1 LPKPQQNNFILLT
14 LFYQNALLNI
24 NTVIMKPET
33 LAIHAGNLYRT
44 STHDVTPPI
53 NLSTT
58 FLRDEDGGYSGG
70 HMYSRVSNPNRSA
83 LEKALADL
91 EKGADAC
98 AFSSGNTA
106 GMSLFQALKPGSHII
121 APDDMYWGFKKQLL
135 TIFKDTLEIDFID
148 LTDISAVK
156 RLIKKNTVLIW
167 IETPSNPLL
176 KITDVTAIAKI
187 AKENNLILA
196 CDSTFASP
204 CLQNPISLGADIVMH
219 SSTKYI
225 GGHSDVLGGALITA
239 VRNEFWEKIRN
250 VQQVGGAV
258 PSPFDCYL
266 LVRSIKTLPYR
277 MRAHSANGLA
287 LALYLQKHD
296 KVETVFYPGLKDHP
310 QHEVAKKQMSDFG
323 GMLSILIKGGADEA
337 RRIVNTVK
345 LFAQATSLGGVESLI
360 EHRASI
366 EGPDTKTPQN
376 LIRISA
382 GLEHIDDLID
392 DLKQALA

>member
-1 LPKPQQNNFILLT
+1 MPKPQQNNFILLT